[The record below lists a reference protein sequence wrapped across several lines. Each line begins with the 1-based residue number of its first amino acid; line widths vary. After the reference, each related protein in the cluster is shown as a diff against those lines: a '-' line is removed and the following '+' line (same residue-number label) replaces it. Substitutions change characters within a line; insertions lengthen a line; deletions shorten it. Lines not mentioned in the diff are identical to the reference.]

1 MIEFFDTNRTSHFPP
16 LYDDLLGRSQANI
29 CFHFAGEDLP
39 DITKSRDAGIDNKEF
54 SSLQFPV
61 FKPQVAIFQLRSS
74 HKWHEGFHVI

>member
-1 MIEFFDTNRTSHFPP
+1 MVCAE
-16 LYDDLLGRSQANI
+16 LGRRQANL
-29 CFHFAGEDLP
+29 CFHFAGSGENLP